1 MSSRFVMANI
11 QMPIEIKPDNTIVPL
26 QQFSNVRV
34 VSIINSINDVQVDR
48 SLPDIIT
55 QSNVMFG
62 KQQISV
68 PEPMQ
73 APEQVQEPEPMQA
86 PKQTPEP
93 ENKSCDDLDP
103 TTEPPVVHVPQL
115 WIRPDELRK
124 TPLPFK
130 KNSSFKN
137 HSKYKHR
144 STAKNRESC

>member
-11 QMPIEIKPDNTIVPL
+11 QMPIEIKADNTIVPL
-26 QQFSNVRV
+26 QQFSNVHV
-34 VSIINSINDVQVDR
+34 VSIISSINDVHVDR

-55 QSNVMFG
+55 QSNAMFG
-62 KQQISV
+62 KQKISV
-68 PEPMQ
+68 
-73 APEQVQEPEPMQA
+73 PEPMQA

-93 ENKSCDDLDP
+93 ENKSCDEQDP
-103 TTEPPVVHVPQL
+103 TTEPPAVHVPQL

>member
-26 QQFSNVRV
+26 QQFSNVHV
-34 VSIINSINDVQVDR
+34 VSIISSINDVHVDR

-55 QSNVMFG
+55 QSNAMFG
-62 KQQISV
+62 KQKISV
-68 PEPMQ
+68 PE
-73 APEQVQEPEPMQA
+73 QVQA
-86 PKQTPEP
+86 P
-93 ENKSCDDLDP
+93 ENKSCDDPDP

>member
-1 MSSRFVMANI
+1 MTSRYVMANI

-55 QSNVMFG
+55 QSNMMFG
-62 KQQISV
+62 KQNIQV
-68 PEPMQ
+68 TKPLQ
-73 APEQVQEPEPMQA
+73 EQV
-86 PKQTPEP
+86 QTPEP
-93 ENKSCDDLDP
+93 ENKSCDD
-103 TTEPPVVHVPQL
+103 TEPTPETPVVQVPQL
-115 WIRPDELRK
+115 WIRPEELRK

-137 HSKYKHR
+137 HSKYRHR
-144 STAKNRESC
+144 STAKKREPC

>member
-26 QQFSNVRV
+26 QQFSNVHV
-34 VSIINSINDVQVDR
+34 VSIISSINDIQVDR

-55 QSNVMFG
+55 QSNAMFK
-62 KQQISV
+62 KQNVS
-68 PEPMQ
+68 PSP
-73 APEQVQEPEPMQA
+73 EPEP
-86 PKQTPEP
+86 EP
-93 ENKSCDDLDP
+93 EQEDSSCDEHEP
-103 TTEPPVVHVPQL
+103 TTEPPVVQVPQL

-144 STAKNRESC
+144 TTAKKRESCQI

>member
-1 MSSRFVMANI
+1 MSSRYVMANI

-34 VSIINSINDVQVDR
+34 VSIISSINDIQVER

-55 QSNVMFG
+55 QSNTMFE
-62 KQQISV
+62 KQNI
-68 PEPMQ
+68 P
-73 APEQVQEPEPMQA
+73 VQEPEPVPVQ
-86 PKQTPEP
+86 EP
-93 ENKSCDDLDP
+93 EQEYNSCDEHES
-103 TTEPPVVHVPQL
+103 TMEPPMVQVPQI

-137 HSKYKHR
+137 QSKYKHR
-144 STAKNRESC
+144 TTAKKRESCLI

>member
-1 MSSRFVMANI
+1 MTSRFVMANI
-11 QMPIEIKPDNTIVPL
+11 QMPIEIKADNTIVPL
-26 QQFSNVRV
+26 QHFSNVRV

-55 QSNVMFG
+55 QSNAMFG
-62 KQQISV
+62 KQKISV
-68 PEPMQ
+68 PE
-73 APEQVQEPEPMQA
+73 QVQA
-86 PKQTPEP
+86 PEP
-93 ENKSCDDLDP
+93 ENKSCDDPDP
-103 TTEPPVVHVPQL
+103 TTEPPAVHVPQL

-144 STAKNRESC
+144 STAKNRELC

>member
-1 MSSRFVMANI
+1 MTSRFVMANI
-11 QMPIEIKPDNTIVPL
+11 QMPIEIKADNTIVPL
-26 QQFSNVRV
+26 QHFSNVRV

-55 QSNVMFG
+55 QSNAMFG
-62 KQQISV
+62 KQNISV
-68 PEPMQ
+68 PEPVQ
-73 APEQVQEPEPMQA
+73 APEQVQA
-86 PKQTPEP
+86 PEP
-93 ENKSCDDLDP
+93 ENKSCDEQDP
-103 TTEPPVVHVPQL
+103 TTEPPAVHVPQL

-144 STAKNRESC
+144 STAKNRELC

>member
-1 MSSRFVMANI
+1 MTSKYVMANI
-11 QMPIEIKPDNTIVPL
+11 QMPIEIKPDNTMVPL

-34 VSIINSINDVQVDR
+34 VSIISSINDVHIDR

-55 QSNVMFG
+55 QSNEMFE
-62 KQQISV
+62 KQNITV
-68 PEPMQ
+68 
-73 APEQVQEPEPMQA
+73 
-86 PKQTPEP
+86 TEP
-93 ENKSCDDLDP
+93 ENKSCDDTEP

-115 WIRPDELRK
+115 WIRPEELRK

-144 STAKNRESC
+144 STAKKREPC

>member
-1 MSSRFVMANI
+1 MTSRYVMANI

-26 QQFSNVRV
+26 QQFSNVHV
-34 VSIINSINDVQVDR
+34 VSIISSINDVHVDR

-55 QSNVMFG
+55 QSNAMFG
-62 KQQISV
+62 KQNISV
-68 PEPMQ
+68 H
-73 APEQVQEPEPMQA
+73 EQSPKQA
-86 PKQTPEP
+86 PKQAPEP
-93 ENKSCDDLDP
+93 ENKSCDDPDP
-103 TTEPPVVHVPQL
+103 TTEPPIIHVPQL

>member
-1 MSSRFVMANI
+1 MTSRFVMANI
-11 QMPIEIKPDNTIVPL
+11 QMPIEIKADNTIVPL
-26 QQFSNVRV
+26 QQFSNVHV

-55 QSNVMFG
+55 QSNEMFE
-62 KQQISV
+62 KQNIPV
-68 PEPMQ
+68 
-73 APEQVQEPEPMQA
+73 
-86 PKQTPEP
+86 TEP
-93 ENKSCDDLDP
+93 ENKSCDDPDP
-103 TTEPPVVHVPQL
+103 TTEPPIVHVPQL